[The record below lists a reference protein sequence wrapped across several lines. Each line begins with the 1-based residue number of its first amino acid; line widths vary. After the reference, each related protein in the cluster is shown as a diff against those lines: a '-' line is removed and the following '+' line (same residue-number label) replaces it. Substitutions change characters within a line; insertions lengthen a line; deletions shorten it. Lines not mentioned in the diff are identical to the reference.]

1 MAASWWPAR
10 PSPESADGPGAS
22 AGSVH
27 ALIIDCAV
35 YENGVRRS
43 EPLAVADAFEAG
55 RAPGAF
61 VWIGMFEPTEDEFAA
76 VRTELSLHPLAV
88 EDAVRAHQRPKLEV
102 YDDSVFLVLKTARY
116 DDATEAIAF
125 GEIHVFTGDGFVVT
139 IRHGEGTG
147 LAEAR
152 IALES
157 APERLACGPGSVLH
171 AVCDRVV
178 DEYQKVIEGIE
189 NDLDEVEA
197 EVFSGGRGNAA
208 SRIFKLMRQA
218 LQFNRA
224 VLPIEEPLDQL
235 ARGQVPEIATH
246 PMLADY
252 FRDVLDHTIRL
263 VGRIDTARQTLAAA
277 LEANLAVVTVRQ
289 NDDMRAMSGWAAV
302 IAVPTLLAG
311 IWGMNFSHM
320 PELDSVIGYPIALVT
335 IFGSGALVRWK
346 LHKNG
351 WF

>member
-1 MAASWWPAR
+1 MPIV
-10 PSPESADGPGAS
+10 D
-22 AGSVH
+22 
-27 ALIIDCAV
+27 LAV
-35 YENGVRRS
+35 YEDGIRRS
-43 EPLAVADAFEAG
+43 EPLAIVDAFEAG

-61 VWIGMFEPTEDEFAA
+61 VWIGMLEPTEEEFAA
-76 VRTELSLHPLAV
+76 VRVELSLHPLAV
-88 EDAVRAHQRPKLEV
+88 EDAVQAHQRPKLEI
-102 YDDSVFLVLKTARY
+102 YDDTVFLVLKTAHY
-116 DDATEAIAF
+116 DDASEAIAF
-125 GEIHVFTGDGFVVT
+125 GEIHVFLGDGFVVT
-139 IRHGEGTG
+139 IRHGEGAG

-152 IALES
+152 RDLERT
-157 APERLACGPGSVLH
+157 PERLSCGPGSVLH
-171 AVCDRVV
+171 AVCDHVV

-189 NDLDEVEA
+189 NDIDELEA
-197 EVFSGGRGNAA
+197 AVFSGGRGNAA
-208 SRIFKLMRQA
+208 SRIFKLMRQT

-235 ARGQVPEIATH
+235 VRGQVPAIATH
-246 PMLADY
+246 PVLADY

-320 PELDSVIGYPIALVT
+320 PELDSVIGYPIALLS
-335 IFGSGALVRWK
+335 IAGSSALVRWK
-346 LHKNG
+346 LKRNG

>member
-1 MAASWWPAR
+1 MPIV
-10 PSPESADGPGAS
+10 D
-22 AGSVH
+22 
-27 ALIIDCAV
+27 LAV
-35 YENGVRRS
+35 YEDGIRRS
-43 EPLAVADAFEAG
+43 EPLAIVDAFEAG

-61 VWIGMFEPTEDEFAA
+61 VWIGMLEPTEEEFAA
-76 VRTELSLHPLAV
+76 VRVELALHPLAV
-88 EDAVRAHQRPKLEV
+88 EDAVQAHQRPKLEI
-102 YDDSVFLVLKTARY
+102 YDDTVFLVLKTAHY

-125 GEIHVFTGDGFVVT
+125 GEIHVFLGDGFVVT
-139 IRHGEGTG
+139 IRHGEGAG
-147 LAEAR
+147 LTEAR
-152 IALES
+152 RKLES
-157 APERLACGPGSVLH
+157 TPERLSCGPGSVLH
-171 AVCDRVV
+171 AVCDHVV
-178 DEYQKVIEGIE
+178 DQYQKVIEGIE
-189 NDLDEVEA
+189 NDIDELEA
-197 EVFSGGRGNAA
+197 AVFAGGRGNAA
-208 SRIFKLMRQA
+208 SRIFKLMRQT

-235 ARGQVPEIATH
+235 VRGQVPAIATH
-246 PMLADY
+246 PVLADY

-320 PELDSVIGYPIALVT
+320 PELDWVIGYPIALAS
-335 IFGSGALVRWK
+335 IGGSAALVRWRLK
-346 LHKNG
+346 RNG

>member
-1 MAASWWPAR
+1 MPIV
-10 PSPESADGPGAS
+10 D
-22 AGSVH
+22 
-27 ALIIDCAV
+27 LAV
-35 YENGVRRS
+35 YEDGIRRS
-43 EPLAVADAFEAG
+43 EPLAIADAFEAG
-55 RAPGAF
+55 RAAGAF
-61 VWIGMFEPTEDEFAA
+61 VWIGMFEPTEEEFAA
-76 VRTELSLHPLAV
+76 VRVELALHPLAV
-88 EDAVRAHQRPKLEV
+88 EDAVQAHQRPKLEI
-102 YDDSVFLVLKTARY
+102 YDDTVFLVLKTAHY

-125 GEIHVFTGDGFVVT
+125 GEIHVFLGDGFVVT
-139 IRHGEGTG
+139 IRHGEGAG

-152 IALES
+152 RDLERT
-157 APERLACGPGSVLH
+157 PERLSCGPGSVLH
-171 AVCDRVV
+171 AVCDHVV

-189 NDLDEVEA
+189 NDIDELEA
-197 EVFSGGRGNAA
+197 AVFSGGRGNAA
-208 SRIFKLMRQA
+208 SRIFKLMRQT

-235 ARGQVPEIATH
+235 VRGQVPAIATH
-246 PMLADY
+246 PVLADY

-320 PELDSVIGYPIALVT
+320 PELDSAIGYPIALAT
-335 IFGSGALVRWK
+335 IAGSGALVRWQLK
-346 LHKNG
+346 RNG

>member
-1 MAASWWPAR
+1 
-10 PSPESADGPGAS
+10 
-22 AGSVH
+22 V
-27 ALIIDCAV
+27 IVDCAV
-35 YENGVRRS
+35 YQDGIRRP
-43 EPLAVADAFEAG
+43 EPLAIADAFEAG
-55 RAPGAF
+55 RAPDSF
-61 VWIGMFEPTEDEFAA
+61 VWIGMFEPTEEEFAA
-76 VRTELSLHPLAV
+76 VRDELALHALAV
-88 EDAVRAHQRPKLEV
+88 EDAVRAHQRPKLDV
-102 YDDSVFLVLKTARY
+102 YDDTVFLVLRTARY
-116 DDATEAIAF
+116 DDANETIVF

-147 LAEAR
+147 LGAAR
-152 IALES
+152 RELEGNP
-157 APERLACGPGSVLH
+157 ARLACGPGSVLH

-189 NDLDEVEA
+189 NDIDEVEA

-208 SRIFKLMRQA
+208 PRIFKLMRLA

-224 VLPIEEPLDQL
+224 VLPSEEPLEQL
-235 ARGQVPEIATH
+235 AREQVPSIATH
-246 PMLADY
+246 PLLAAY

-263 VGRIDTARQTLAAA
+263 VGRIDTARQTLSAA
-277 LEANLAVVTVRQ
+277 LDANLAVVTVRQ

-320 PELDSVIGYPIALVT
+320 PELDSVLGYPLALLS
-335 IFGSGALVRWK
+335 IGGSAVLVRWR
-346 LHKNG
+346 LRKNG

>member
-1 MAASWWPAR
+1 MPIV
-10 PSPESADGPGAS
+10 D
-22 AGSVH
+22 
-27 ALIIDCAV
+27 LAV
-35 YENGVRRS
+35 YEDGIRRS
-43 EPLAVADAFEAG
+43 EPLAIVDAFEAG

-61 VWIGMFEPTEDEFAA
+61 VWIGMLEPTEEEFAA
-76 VRTELSLHPLAV
+76 VRVELSLHPLAV
-88 EDAVRAHQRPKLEV
+88 EDAVQAHQRPKLEI
-102 YDDSVFLVLKTARY
+102 YDDTVFLVLKTAHS
-116 DDATEAIAF
+116 DDASEAIAF
-125 GEIHVFTGDGFVVT
+125 GEIHVFLGDGFVVT
-139 IRHGEGTG
+139 IRHGEGAG

-152 IALES
+152 RDLERT
-157 APERLACGPGSVLH
+157 PERLSCGPGSVLH
-171 AVCDRVV
+171 AVCDHVV

-189 NDLDEVEA
+189 NDIDELEA
-197 EVFSGGRGNAA
+197 AVFSGGRGNAA
-208 SRIFKLMRQA
+208 SRIFKLMRQT

-235 ARGQVPEIATH
+235 VRGQVPAIATH
-246 PMLADY
+246 PVLADY

-320 PELDSVIGYPIALVT
+320 PELDSVIGYPIALLS
-335 IFGSGALVRWK
+335 IAGSSALVRWK
-346 LHKNG
+346 LKRNG